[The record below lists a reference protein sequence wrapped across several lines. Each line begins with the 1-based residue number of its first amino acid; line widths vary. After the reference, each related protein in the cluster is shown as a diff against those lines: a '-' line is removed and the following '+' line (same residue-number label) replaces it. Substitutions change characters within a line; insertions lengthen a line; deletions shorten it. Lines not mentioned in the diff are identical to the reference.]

1 MKYVFD
7 TTILV
12 DHLRNVKE
20 AKYLVQKVERG
31 EIDGIISVI
40 TEAELLSAK
49 RCERKEEREMI
60 EELLKI
66 FRKVE
71 LTNKIGKKASEF
83 RRKYGASLLDCIIA
97 ATAFE
102 EKCRVLT
109 LNLKDFQKI
118 EEIEVEK
125 PY

>member
-20 AKYLVQKVERG
+20 AKYLVQKVE
-31 EIDGIISVI
+31 
-40 TEAELLSAK
+40 K
-49 RCERKEEREMI
+49 
-60 EELLKI
+60 
-66 FRKVE
+66 
-71 LTNKIGKKASEF
+71 
-83 RRKYGASLLDCIIA
+83 GASLLDCIIA